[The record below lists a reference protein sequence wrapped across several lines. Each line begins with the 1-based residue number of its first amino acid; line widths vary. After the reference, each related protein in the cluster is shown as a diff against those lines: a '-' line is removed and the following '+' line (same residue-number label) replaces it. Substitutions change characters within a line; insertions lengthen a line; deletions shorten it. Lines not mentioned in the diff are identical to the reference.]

1 MDKSKIKIVLL
12 GLFIVASIFFVNYFN
27 LASFF
32 SPEMLRESVE
42 DYGVLGPLIFMGV
55 YIFATVFFLPG
66 APITI
71 AGGLIFGKVF
81 GTIYVVIGAT
91 IGAVI
96 AFFVARYLGEGF
108 VENLLK
114 GKHSKIHEYDEK
126 IKENGLGVV
135 LFLRLLPIFPFNG
148 LNFALGLTRVKARD
162 YIIGTFFGIIPGSFV
177 FVYFGDSLG
186 MLNIWNI
193 LFAVLLLALLIVIP
207 SWIKRR
213 FDSKKKMDVK
223 NGKS

>member
-1 MDKSKIKIVLL
+1 MDKNKRLKLKFVLL
-12 GLFIVASIFFVNYFN
+12 GLFIVLSIFLVNYFN
-27 LASFF
+27 LGSVF
-32 SPEMLRESVE
+32 SPDMLRETVDS
-42 DYGVLGPLIFMGV
+42 YGTLGPIIFMSV

-81 GTIYVVIGAT
+81 GTIYVVIGAV

-108 VENLLK
+108 VDNLLK
-114 GKHSKIHEYDEK
+114 GKHSKIHEYDQK
-126 IKENGLGVV
+126 IGENGLGVV

-148 LNFALGLTRVKARD
+148 LNFALGLTKVKARD
-162 YIIGTFFGIIPGSFV
+162 YVIGTFFGIIPGTFV
-177 FVYFGDSLG
+177 FVYLGDSFA

-193 LFAVLLLALLIVIP
+193 LFAVLLLVLLIVVP
-207 SWIKRR
+207 SWIK
-213 FDSKKKMDVK
+213 KKLEAK
-223 NGKS
+223 NGKSKD